1 MIGFDEL
8 IREEKDMLMDK
19 GIYFGL
25 GGALLGYFIADQQH
39 WGSGATMGSIAGGHF
54 LGHSL
59 AMLKM

>member
-1 MIGFDEL
+1 MIGFGEL
-8 IREEKDMLMDK
+8 IKEEKDMLMDK

-25 GGALLGYFIADQQH
+25 GGALFGYFIAHQQG
-39 WGSGATMGSIAGGHF
+39 WTTGATMGSIAGGHF